1 MRHNLAQGQATERS
15 EADIAGY
22 TRGVGVFVFQEG
34 FDMKGRLVGL
44 HILPTVSLYKQRLVI
59 DLAEDFRQ
67 TFDALKGFDVSIEV
81 KKFRKKRS
89 LDANALAWLLID
101 RISEATGEDKTTV
114 YRNAIKEIGGVS
126 EMVCVQDEA
135 VNRLCEI
142 WESRGLGW
150 QTDRLPS
157 EIEGF
162 TNVIL
167 YYGSSVYDTKQMSQ
181 LIDHLIQDARAL
193 GIETLPP
200 EELARITSLL
210 RDAPA

>member
-1 MRHNLAQGQATERS
+1 
-15 EADIAGY
+15 
-22 TRGVGVFVFQEG
+22 
-34 FDMKGRLVGL
+34 MKGRLVGL

-126 EMVCVQDEA
+126 EMVCVQD
-135 VNRLCEI
+135 
-142 WESRGLGW
+142 
-150 QTDRLPS
+150 
-157 EIEGF
+157 
-162 TNVIL
+162 
-167 YYGSSVYDTKQMSQ
+167 
-181 LIDHLIQDARAL
+181 
-193 GIETLPP
+193 
-200 EELARITSLL
+200 
-210 RDAPA
+210 